1 MNGIEKIAGRP
12 VSSPESS
19 APQRRLVSDKEQNA
33 FAEQAQGQSAGSA
46 EDCALATDKPELASL
61 LAEASR
67 SLRSSLGMQMRQTAD
82 RMLKENIE
90 E

>member
-1 MNGIEKIAGRP
+1 MNGIEKAAGQHGP
-12 VSSPESS
+12 SHGSQAPE
-19 APQRRLVSDKEQNA
+19 RRRVSDMEQNA
-33 FAEQAQGQSAGSA
+33 FAGRAQGKSACDVKDSVPA
-46 EDCALATDKPELASL
+46 AQEQDTAAL

-82 RMLKENIE
+82 QMLKENIE